1 MATVVVLPDAETQ
14 MEDALAHTLERF
26 GEAKYLEYL
35 ELIQSAVRTVE
46 QEPQAGRK
54 REDIH
59 PEAWTYH
66 IARTGQRARHLLL
79 YRVRGDRV
87 EVGRFLYDGMDLPQH
102 WPEPWEERADDRE
115 GEG

>member
-1 MATVVVLPDAETQ
+1 MADVVVLPDAETQ
-14 MEDALAHTLERF
+14 MEDALAYTLARF

-35 ELIQSAVRTVE
+35 ELIQAAIRALE
-46 QEPQAGRK
+46 QEPQCGSK

-59 PEAWTYH
+59 PDAWTYH
-66 IARTGQRARHLLL
+66 IARPGQRARHMLL

-102 WPEPWEERADDRE
+102 WPETWEDESS
-115 GEG
+115 